1 MATEKPYLPIHVGK
15 ALSDIEL
22 GGGNIATDDT
32 GDNIS
37 VKNGSYCEL
46 TGMYWAWKNL
56 KDTDIIGLCHYR
68 RYFDF
73 HGLCRKCVPFDEFPT
88 SDFANIDISVPDKI
102 IESLHSGQAIIAE
115 PFYDKYNLATTYC
128 TTHISEDL
136 RTMQNVIKET
146 QPEKF
151 IRAFDAV
158 MYRSNK
164 LSHYNMFIMT
174 WGDFDKYCRWLFPL
188 LAEIEN
194 RTDISNY
201 NPTQRRIFGYM
212 AERLFNVYLY
222 AEKFSK
228 IYKPVIKITE
238 KPKNLSRHIFIRN
251 RLRGHIITALARS
264 HSWI

>member
-1 MATEKPYLPIHVGK
+1 
-15 ALSDIEL
+15 
-22 GGGNIATDDT
+22 
-32 GDNIS
+32 
-37 VKNGSYCEL
+37 
-46 TGMYWAWKNL
+46 MYWAWKNL

-102 IESLHSGQAIIAE
+102 IGSLHSGQAIIAE
-115 PFYDKYNLATTYC
+115 PFYYKYNLATIYSIC
-128 TTHISEDL
+128 HISEDL
-136 RTMQNVIKET
+136 RTMQEVIRET

-151 IRAFDAV
+151 IRAFDVV
-158 MYRSNK
+158 MYHNNAISN
-164 LSHYNMFIMT
+164 YNMFIMT